1 MQAAHPVIEQPDFHA
16 LPCPGCQDVT
26 DFPADFIV
34 PDNVI
39 FHMDVLFCGFQCLD
53 QNRKFFLPV
62 LQNLYPIIIGKNG
75 ICILQMQANQILVF
89 FNSRINIATAFFR
102 QQLLIPGF
110 QLFYILVFLTGKHLG
125 FSQILS
131 QKQVQ
136 DKSHNGNKHQN
147 QDPCPGGTG
156 VFPA

>member
-1 MQAAHPVIEQPDFHA
+1 MQAAHPVIEQSDFHA
-16 LPCPGCQDVT
+16 LSCFGCQDVT

-34 PDNVI
+34 SDNVI
-39 FHMDVLFCGFQCLD
+39 FHMDMLFCGLQCLD
-53 QNRKFFLPV
+53 QNGKFFLSV
-62 LQNLYPIIIGKNG
+62 LQDLYPVIMGENG

-89 FNSRINIATAFFR
+89 FHSRIDIATAFLR

-110 QLFYILVFLTGKHLG
+110 QLFYIFVFLTGKNPC

-131 QKQVQ
+131 QEQVQ